1 MLGVT
6 SSATTT
12 VKYNSG
18 VKATNGALKATTYNG
33 LTLTAATTG
42 FTIAGGTTSKTLTVN
57 NTYTLGAACA
67 KGVTTKT
74 SATAISST
82 DTNLLTGQT
91 IYYGLPTINN
101 AHNYT
106 SSTTI
111 YAPAGAGT
119 AGQFLKASGGTSA
132 PVWAD
137 LSPSITTTRTNNA
150 PTTTLSVGG
159 KTSSVHSAI
168 VDLIYPIGAIYMSVI
183 STSPA
188 TLFGGTWTQLKD
200 KFLLG
205 LGDTGTVEDTGGA
218 SSVSYTPAGT
228 NSGGAVGNHTLTTA
242 EIPSHNHSF
251 TGSAVTSGNNSV
263 GHTHTF
269 STGNQ
274 SGTHNHWITTGGIS
288 ANHWH
293 WRADHGHGAH
303 SYALSINT
311 SGPYTWA
318 MLGEGGSNDTIR
330 WGHVMGGG
338 GGWSGIQDVGHTHS
352 GWTDNNNGNHTHSGT
367 TDGISANH
375 THSVTAEG
383 TIGNT
388 GDGGAHNHGFTQP
401 TFSGTAAIIAT
412 MPPYIKVYMWKR
424 TA

>member
-18 VKATNGALKATTYNG
+18 VKAKNGAVTATTYNG

-42 FTIAGGTTSKTLTVN
+42 FTIAGGTTSKTLTVS
-57 NTYTLGAACA
+57 NTYTLADACA
-67 KGVTTKT
+67 KSVTDSSSASAIGTGT
-74 SATAISST
+74 SLPTER
-82 DTNLLTGQT
+82 D

-101 AHNYT
+101 SHAYT

-111 YAPAGAGT
+111 YAPTGAGT

-159 KTSSVHSAI
+159 KTSSIHSAI
-168 VDLIYPIGAIYMSVI
+168 VDLIYPVGAIYMSVT

-188 TLFGGTWTQLKD
+188 TLFGGTWAQLKD
-200 KFLLG
+200 RFLLG

-228 NSGGAVGNHTLTTA
+228 NSGGTVGDHTLTTA

-269 STGNQ
+269 
-274 SGTHNHWITTGGIS
+274 TTGTVSADHRHWVATGGVS
-288 ANHWH
+288 ANHRH
-293 WRADHGHGAH
+293 WRDNHTH
-303 SYALSINT
+303 SFR
-311 SGPYTWA
+311 TWA
-318 MLGEGGSNDTIR
+318 GKLTGGSGTYWLPAQHDENILGSAM
-330 WGHVMGGG
+330 WGGG
-338 GGWSGIQDVGHTHS
+338 GGWSGYIEADHSHSCWS
-352 GWTDNNNGNHTHSGT
+352 GWISANHTHSGT
-367 TDGISANH
+367 TNGISANH
-375 THSVTAEG
+375 THSVTAAG

-401 TFSGTAAIIAT
+401 TFSGTAATIAT